1 MSELKDRIQQVRQAF
16 NISQRQLAKRIGV
29 TSQLISMIEN
39 GKTQLSHL
47 TAKAI
52 EAEFGVNHEWLMTG
66 QGEMMTRKPNASR
79 MPVISNRLMAA
90 MSYYPNIAKAVNSIV
105 ERMTIAD
112 WEALNDFLSRDMK
125 EQSKGDAQVSF
136 PIRDEE

>member
-1 MSELKDRIQQVRQAF
+1 MSELKDRMQELRQAF

-29 TSQLISMIEN
+29 TSQLISMIET

-52 EAEFGVNHEWLMTG
+52 EAEYGVNHEWLLTG

-79 MPVISNRLMAA
+79 MPVVSPQLTAVLC
-90 MSYYPNIAKAVNSIV
+90 YYPNIAKALNDFVD
-105 ERMTIAD
+105 RMTISD
-112 WEALNDFLSRDMK
+112 WEALNAFLSRDK
-125 EQSKGDAQVSF
+125 QAQQEERAPKSL
-136 PIRDEE
+136 PTIDEE